1 MSDMKP
7 TYSPPSLLIG
17 LSTGT
22 AVMGITLITPAL
34 PLIRTEMG
42 VSADAVQFLL
52 TGYLMMLA
60 VSQLIVGPFSDLYG
74 RRPFIIAGAG
84 MIALGGIFTLNTDTI
99 TGLSFGRILQG
110 VGAGACIS
118 MARAMINDS
127 FPRQQA
133 AQKMATVQS
142 IQAIVPIIALMTG
155 GIVVGHFGWSGV
167 MWMICGAGFVLM
179 TLLPLFLRETFFDR
193 KPSLHPKVIGAAYI
207 HVLKIPVFLGFA
219 VVSGTQVGIFFAM
232 NGFLPYR
239 YTELGVSTLEF
250 GFWFGLTPVSYFIG
264 NLVNRSFVI
273 KLGLERS
280 VFIGCILTCIS
291 LLLLFL
297 TQYADI
303 NSVLGL
309 ALPCSLFGFSN
320 GLTIAN
326 TVIGGIKSA
335 GSYAGTGSGIIGALQ
350 MVTGSVLG
358 SIIIMLG
365 GDSNIILACGLILGA
380 GLISMVVA
388 TIIYQ
393 TSRKEEPT
401 G

>member
-1 MSDMKP
+1 M
-7 TYSPPSLLIG
+7 
-17 LSTGT
+17 
-22 AVMGITLITPAL
+22 
-34 PLIRTEMG
+34 
-42 VSADAVQFLL
+42 
-52 TGYLMMLA
+52 
-60 VSQLIVGPFSDLYG
+60 
-74 RRPFIIAGAG
+74 
-84 MIALGGIFTLNTDTI
+84 
-99 TGLSFGRILQG
+99 
-110 VGAGACIS
+110 
-118 MARAMINDS
+118 
-127 FPRQQA
+127 
-133 AQKMATVQS
+133 
-142 IQAIVPIIALMTG
+142 
-155 GIVVGHFGWSGV
+155 
-167 MWMICGAGFVLM
+167 
-179 TLLPLFLRETFFDR
+179 
-193 KPSLHPKVIGAAYI
+193 
-207 HVLKIPVFLGFA
+207 LKIPVFLGFA

-264 NLVNRSFVI
+264 NLVNRSFVM

-297 TQYADI
+297 IQYADI
-303 NSVLGL
+303 SSVLGL

-365 GDSNIILACGLILGA
+365 GDSNIILACGLILSA

-393 TSRKEEPT
+393 TSRKEEPA